1 MKPIRLIQF
10 MILIMSLLKAFG
22 MIAGTSVQASE
33 TSFSAYSAASVKTGV
48 AFLFAHPPAKHTFPA
63 ELAGTWYTG
72 ALALTDVYDAA
83 TGAWRAQNGLGQT
96 YTFEANGDFTYAAF
110 LRLQTGMCLTEVSV
124 YRTGKARAEGAT
136 MTLTPEVAKTRT
148 VVDCGSRSDTTTDG
162 PFEATTLVYD
172 VTAKPDGGVNLTMT
186 DNGTSMYFSRQEAVE
201 SLTRI
206 GRLIP

>member
-1 MKPIRLIQF
+1 MKPIRLIQY
-10 MILIMSLLKAFG
+10 MILILSLLKAFG
-22 MIAGTSVQASE
+22 LIAGADVQASE
-33 TSFSAYSAASVKTGV
+33 ASFSAYTQASVKTGV
-48 AFLFAHPPAKHTFPA
+48 AFLFAPPPAKHTFPA

-72 ALALTDVYDAA
+72 ALPLADVYDAA

-96 YTFEANGDFTYAAF
+96 YTFEANGDFTYGAF
-110 LRLQTGMCLTEVSV
+110 LRLQAGMCLTEVSV
-124 YRTGKARAEGAT
+124 YRTGTAKAEGGT

-162 PFEATTLVYD
+162 PFDATTLSYD
-172 VTAKPDGGVNLTMT
+172 VTAKPDGGMNLTVT
-186 DNGTSMYFSRQEAVE
+186 DNGTSMYFHRQDAVA